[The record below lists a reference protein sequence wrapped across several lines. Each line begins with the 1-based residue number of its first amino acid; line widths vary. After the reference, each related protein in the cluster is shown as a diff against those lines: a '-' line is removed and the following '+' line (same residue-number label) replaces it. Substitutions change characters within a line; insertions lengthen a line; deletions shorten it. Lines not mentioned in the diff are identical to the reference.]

1 MIIRITLDAI
11 MIKVHNDIIVIITFS
26 TLLSLK
32 KLRHTNTRI
41 KFRMLTTSSWKKP
54 SLAYCA

>member
-26 TLLSLK
+26 ILLSLQAGEV
-32 KLRHTNTRI
+32 
-41 KFRMLTTSSWKKP
+41 FRKEYTITIV
-54 SLAYCA
+54 